1 MTRAPDPY
9 LWRLDAVDLAALVR
23 TGRASAR
30 EVTESALAR
39 LHAVNPAINAVTL
52 ALASTILITKLVVQ
66 RAGKDVERR

>member
-30 EVTESALAR
+30 EVTGTGDRLERHLFRRALS
-39 LHAVNPAINAVTL
+39 L
-52 ALASTILITKLVVQ
+52 APMVQ
-66 RAGKDVERR
+66 